1 MDLSSQITNN
11 WVDSLVMLSA
21 RSNIDKST
29 LQSYFWNMNT
39 TRFQAKTKTQLLEY
53 VSTIDPRDYERSR
66 NSLNGKVTYLSP
78 YITAGV
84 ISLTEIKNQ
93 ILSKNGAR
101 ESSKLIQELAW
112 RDYFQSVHLSI
123 GGDIFKS
130 IKREQ
135 DFGQYQ
141 DMPTAILEGKTG
153 VRIIDKAIAKLYN
166 TGYLHNHERMWLAM
180 LTCNVAG
187 TSWKTGAAW
196 MYYHLL
202 DGDLASNTLSWQWVA
217 GTFSSKKYFANQENL
232 NKYGLSDDRQFGTI
246 LDKSYEQLDQESSDK
261 ITPKTLDNHSELKL
275 QNNTEYLASF
285 FEPADRLSQDNSY
298 FTITTITQDLDQ
310 KPDPILVF
318 IEDKEWLIGKH
329 RIDFV
334 VAQIKL
340 IAPNSKLLV
349 VQKGDPSHQ
358 NIIDIPQ
365 LERMFPTL
373 TDYYQSFFKFW
384 SKAEKL
390 V

>member
-1 MDLSSQITNN
+1 
-11 WVDSLVMLSA
+11 
-21 RSNIDKST
+21 
-29 LQSYFWNMNT
+29 MNT
-39 TRFQAKTKTQLLEY
+39 ARFQAKTKTQLLEY

-187 TSWKTGAAW
+187 TSWQTGAAW

-202 DGDLASNTLSWQWVA
+202 DGDLASNTLSWQWVV

-232 NKYGLSDDRQFGTI
+232 NKYGLSDDKQFGTI

-261 ITPKTLDNHSELKL
+261 ITPKTLNNHSELKL

-310 KPDPILVF
+310 KPDPVLVF

-340 IAPNSKLLV
+340 IAPNSKLLL

-358 NIIDIPQ
+358 NILDKLPQ
-365 LERMFPTL
+365 QDRMFPTL